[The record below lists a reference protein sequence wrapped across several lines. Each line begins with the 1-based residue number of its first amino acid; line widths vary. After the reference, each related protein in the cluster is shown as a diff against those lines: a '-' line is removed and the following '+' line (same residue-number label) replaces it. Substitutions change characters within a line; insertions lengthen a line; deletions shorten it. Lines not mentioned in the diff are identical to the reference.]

1 MAESRQVKDD
11 GCSEPTATVE
21 RKTNKGNDD
30 DDDDE
35 DEATTTDW
43 GTTMVEC
50 MMNQDKQTQDRKGIK
65 EGGGRGERE
74 RRRGGEERT
83 RTRLNNNNE
92 YVD

>member
-21 RKTNKGNDD
+21 RRTNKGND

-65 EGGGRGERE
+65 EGEGGENGEGGRGA
-74 RRRGGEERT
+74 
-83 RTRLNNNNE
+83 NE
-92 YVD
+92 DETEQQQRVR